1 MKRLRGESELEGS
14 GVVWSVKRAFNTP
27 RAALRGMR
35 SELGATKGDLGR
47 GHQSAWSANRARGAA
62 LRGMRVSFTPS
73 RRSDLGLSV
82 RVDDLGARVSD
93 LVS

>member
-47 GHQSAWSANRARGAA
+47 GHQSAWSANRARGA
-62 LRGMRVSFTPS
+62 RIERVERPC
-73 RRSDLGLSV
+73 
-82 RVDDLGARVSD
+82 GA
-93 LVS
+93 